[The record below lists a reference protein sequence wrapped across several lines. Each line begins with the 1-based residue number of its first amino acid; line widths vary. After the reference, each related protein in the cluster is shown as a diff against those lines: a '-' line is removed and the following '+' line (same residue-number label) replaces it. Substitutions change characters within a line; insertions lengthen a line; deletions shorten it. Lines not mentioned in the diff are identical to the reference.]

1 MSMILQTT
9 SDVKGTANTR
19 RRVKQRLVEWDEE
32 KFDILG
38 LSTIRCTQE
47 LKSRKKDGLKKK
59 TKVLSSMIC
68 DQKSEWRFVTLA

>member
-1 MSMILQTT
+1 MILQTT
-9 SDVKGTANTR
+9 SDIKGTANTK

-38 LSTIRCTQE
+38 LSTTRCTQE
-47 LKSRKKDGLKKK
+47 LKSRKKDSLNEKK

>member
-1 MSMILQTT
+1 MILQTT

-38 LSTIRCTQE
+38 LSTTRCTQE
-47 LKSRKKDGLKKK
+47 LKSRKKDGLNEKK